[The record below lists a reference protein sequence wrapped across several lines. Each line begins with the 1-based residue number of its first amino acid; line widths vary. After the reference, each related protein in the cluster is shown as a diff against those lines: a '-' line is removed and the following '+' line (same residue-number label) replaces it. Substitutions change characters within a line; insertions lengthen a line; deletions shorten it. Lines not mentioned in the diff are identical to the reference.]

1 MNSKLLS
8 SRHGVVLVMLAALFL
23 LIHMWAYLSR
33 PDISQPLYYA
43 WPAIDIPVHM
53 MFGAWLVLFFLYPNV
68 LRRTGLWFVLSL
80 VMLIGLG
87 WEFLEYGFDTFY
99 GLSHGFSA
107 AHHGMADTYKD
118 IVDNG
123 LGATAAVYFF
133 RFFI

>member
-8 SRHGVVLVMLAALFL
+8 SRHGVVLVMLAAVFL
-23 LIHMWAYLSR
+23 LIHVWAYMSR

-53 MFGAWLVLFFLYPNV
+53 MFGAWLALFFLYTNV
-68 LRRTGLWFVLSL
+68 LRRTGLLFVFSV
-80 VMLIGLG
+80 VMLVGLG
-87 WEFLEYGFDTFY
+87 WELLEYGFDIFY
-99 GLSHGFSA
+99 GLSQGFSP

-123 LGATAAVYFF
+123 VGATAAIYFF